1 MNASGNWAKFAS
13 TSQSQI
19 QGWISQALT
28 KGRIIT
34 SFTVKQ
40 VIK

>member
-1 MNASGNWAKFAS
+1 MNASVSWAKFS
-13 TSQSQI
+13 TTSQSQI

-34 SFTVKQ
+34 SFPFPVK
-40 VIK
+40 